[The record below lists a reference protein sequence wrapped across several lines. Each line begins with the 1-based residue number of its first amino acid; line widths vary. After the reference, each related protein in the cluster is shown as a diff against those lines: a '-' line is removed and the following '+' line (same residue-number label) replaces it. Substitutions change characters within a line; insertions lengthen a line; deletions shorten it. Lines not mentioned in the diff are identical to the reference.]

1 MESSLRIVAITNCPA
16 GIAHTYMVAEALE
29 QKARSLGHTIKVETQ
44 GSSGVEN
51 RLSSEEIAAADYVIL
66 ATGRGL
72 SGDDRARF
80 AGKKVYEI
88 AISQALKNIDQIFSE
103 LPTNSQLF
111 AADSGVKLGKQEV
124 QSGSV
129 MSHLMAGVSAA
140 LPFVIGG
147 GILVALAN
155 MLVQFGLPYTD
166 MSKGAPSFTW
176 VVESIG
182 YLGFTFMIPIMGA
195 YIASS
200 IADKPAFAPAFLVC
214 YLANDKALLGT
225 QSGAGFL
232 GAVVLGLAI
241 GYFVFWFRKVR
252 LGKALQPLLGS
263 MLIPFVTLLVF
274 GVLTYYVIGPVMSDL
289 MGGLLHFLNTI
300 PPSMKFAA
308 AFLVG
313 AMLAFDM
320 GGPINKTAWFF
331 CFSLLEKHIY
341 DWYAIVGVVALMPPV
356 AAGLATFIAPKLFTR
371 QEKEAA
377 SSAIVVGATV
387 ATEPAIPYVLAAP
400 LPMITANTLAGG
412 ITGVLVIAFG
422 IKRLAPGLGI
432 FDPLIG
438 LMSPVGSFYLV
449 LAIGLALNI
458 SFIIVL
464 KGLWLRRKA
473 KAAHRSLSMN
483 IELLQQLCEA
493 SAVSGDEQEVR
504 DILINTL
511 EPCVNEI
518 TFDGLGSFVAR
529 KGNKGPKVAVVGHM
543 DEVGFMVTHI
553 DESGFLRFT
562 TIGGWWNQSMLNH
575 RVTIRT
581 HKGFKIPGVIGS
593 VAPHALT
600 EKQKQQPLSFDE
612 MFIDI
617 GANSRDEVEKRGVAM
632 GDFISPEANFACWG
646 EDKVV
651 GKALDNRI
659 GCAMMAELLQT
670 VNNPEI
676 TLYGV
681 GSVEEEV
688 GLRGAQTSAEHIKPD
703 VVIVLDTAVAGDV
716 PGIDNIK
723 YPLKLGQ
730 GPGLMLFDKCYFPN
744 QKLVA
749 AFKNCATQ
757 NDLPLQFS
765 TMKTGATDGGRYN
778 VMGGGRPVVALCLPT
793 RYLHANSGM
802 ISKAD
807 YDALLTLIRG
817 FLTTLTAEKVNAFSQ
832 FRQVD

>member
-103 LPTNSQLF
+103 LPTNSHLF

-166 MSKGAPSFTW
+166 MSKGAP
-176 VVESIG
+176 
-182 YLGFTFMIPIMGA
+182 
-195 YIASS
+195 S

-387 ATEPAIPYVLAAP
+387 ATEPAIPYALAAP

-473 KAAHRSLSMN
+473 KAAQQ
-483 IELLQQLCEA
+483 EL
-493 SAVSGDEQEVR
+493 V
-504 DILINTL
+504 
-511 EPCVNEI
+511 
-518 TFDGLGSFVAR
+518 
-529 KGNKGPKVAVVGHM
+529 H
-543 DEVGFMVTHI
+543 
-553 DESGFLRFT
+553 
-562 TIGGWWNQSMLNH
+562 
-575 RVTIRT
+575 
-581 HKGFKIPGVIGS
+581 
-593 VAPHALT
+593 
-600 EKQKQQPLSFDE
+600 
-612 MFIDI
+612 
-617 GANSRDEVEKRGVAM
+617 
-632 GDFISPEANFACWG
+632 
-646 EDKVV
+646 
-651 GKALDNRI
+651 
-659 GCAMMAELLQT
+659 
-670 VNNPEI
+670 
-676 TLYGV
+676 
-681 GSVEEEV
+681 
-688 GLRGAQTSAEHIKPD
+688 EH
-703 VVIVLDTAVAGDV
+703 
-716 PGIDNIK
+716 
-723 YPLKLGQ
+723 
-730 GPGLMLFDKCYFPN
+730 
-744 QKLVA
+744 
-749 AFKNCATQ
+749 
-757 NDLPLQFS
+757 
-765 TMKTGATDGGRYN
+765 
-778 VMGGGRPVVALCLPT
+778 
-793 RYLHANSGM
+793 
-802 ISKAD
+802 
-807 YDALLTLIRG
+807 
-817 FLTTLTAEKVNAFSQ
+817 
-832 FRQVD
+832 

>member
-387 ATEPAIPYVLAAP
+387 ATEPAIPYALAAP

-464 KGLWLRRKA
+464 KKPRN
-473 KAAHRSLSMN
+473 RSLSMN

-581 HKGFKIPGVIGS
+581 HKGVKIPGVIGS

-617 GANSRDEVEKRGVAM
+617 GANSREEVEKRGVEI
-632 GDFISPEANFACWG
+632 GNFISPEANFACWG

-730 GPGLMLFDKCYFPN
+730 GPGLMLFDKRYFPN

-749 AFKNCATQ
+749 ALKSCAAH

-807 YDALLTLIRG
+807 YEALLTLIRG

>member
-200 IADKPAFAPAFLVC
+200 IADKPAFAPAFLV
-214 YLANDKALLGT
+214 
-225 QSGAGFL
+225 
-232 GAVVLGLAI
+232 
-241 GYFVFWFRKVR
+241 
-252 LGKALQPLLGS
+252 
-263 MLIPFVTLLVF
+263 
-274 GVLTYYVIGPVMSDL
+274 
-289 MGGLLHFLNTI
+289 
-300 PPSMKFAA
+300 
-308 AFLVG
+308 G

-331 CFSLLEKHIY
+331 CFLLLEKHIY

-387 ATEPAIPYVLAAP
+387 ATEPAIPYALAAP

-473 KAAHRSLSMN
+473 KAAQQ
-483 IELLQQLCEA
+483 EL
-493 SAVSGDEQEVR
+493 V
-504 DILINTL
+504 
-511 EPCVNEI
+511 
-518 TFDGLGSFVAR
+518 
-529 KGNKGPKVAVVGHM
+529 H
-543 DEVGFMVTHI
+543 
-553 DESGFLRFT
+553 
-562 TIGGWWNQSMLNH
+562 
-575 RVTIRT
+575 
-581 HKGFKIPGVIGS
+581 
-593 VAPHALT
+593 
-600 EKQKQQPLSFDE
+600 
-612 MFIDI
+612 
-617 GANSRDEVEKRGVAM
+617 
-632 GDFISPEANFACWG
+632 
-646 EDKVV
+646 
-651 GKALDNRI
+651 
-659 GCAMMAELLQT
+659 
-670 VNNPEI
+670 
-676 TLYGV
+676 
-681 GSVEEEV
+681 
-688 GLRGAQTSAEHIKPD
+688 EH
-703 VVIVLDTAVAGDV
+703 
-716 PGIDNIK
+716 
-723 YPLKLGQ
+723 
-730 GPGLMLFDKCYFPN
+730 
-744 QKLVA
+744 
-749 AFKNCATQ
+749 
-757 NDLPLQFS
+757 
-765 TMKTGATDGGRYN
+765 
-778 VMGGGRPVVALCLPT
+778 
-793 RYLHANSGM
+793 
-802 ISKAD
+802 
-807 YDALLTLIRG
+807 
-817 FLTTLTAEKVNAFSQ
+817 
-832 FRQVD
+832 

>member
-103 LPTNSQLF
+103 LPTNSHLF

-356 AAGLATFIAPKLFTR
+356 AA
-371 QEKEAA
+371 
-377 SSAIVVGATV
+377 
-387 ATEPAIPYVLAAP
+387 
-400 LPMITANTLAGG
+400 
-412 ITGVLVIAFG
+412 
-422 IKRLAPGLGI
+422 
-432 FDPLIG
+432 
-438 LMSPVGSFYLV
+438 
-449 LAIGLALNI
+449 
-458 SFIIVL
+458 
-464 KGLWLRRKA
+464 
-473 KAAHRSLSMN
+473 
-483 IELLQQLCEA
+483 
-493 SAVSGDEQEVR
+493 
-504 DILINTL
+504 
-511 EPCVNEI
+511 
-518 TFDGLGSFVAR
+518 
-529 KGNKGPKVAVVGHM
+529 
-543 DEVGFMVTHI
+543 
-553 DESGFLRFT
+553 
-562 TIGGWWNQSMLNH
+562 
-575 RVTIRT
+575 
-581 HKGFKIPGVIGS
+581 
-593 VAPHALT
+593 
-600 EKQKQQPLSFDE
+600 
-612 MFIDI
+612 
-617 GANSRDEVEKRGVAM
+617 
-632 GDFISPEANFACWG
+632 
-646 EDKVV
+646 
-651 GKALDNRI
+651 
-659 GCAMMAELLQT
+659 
-670 VNNPEI
+670 
-676 TLYGV
+676 
-681 GSVEEEV
+681 
-688 GLRGAQTSAEHIKPD
+688 
-703 VVIVLDTAVAGDV
+703 
-716 PGIDNIK
+716 
-723 YPLKLGQ
+723 
-730 GPGLMLFDKCYFPN
+730 
-744 QKLVA
+744 
-749 AFKNCATQ
+749 
-757 NDLPLQFS
+757 
-765 TMKTGATDGGRYN
+765 
-778 VMGGGRPVVALCLPT
+778 
-793 RYLHANSGM
+793 
-802 ISKAD
+802 
-807 YDALLTLIRG
+807 
-817 FLTTLTAEKVNAFSQ
+817 
-832 FRQVD
+832 

>member
-166 MSKGAPSFTW
+166 MSKGAP
-176 VVESIG
+176 
-182 YLGFTFMIPIMGA
+182 
-195 YIASS
+195 S

-387 ATEPAIPYVLAAP
+387 ATEPAIPYALAAP

-473 KAAHRSLSMN
+473 KAAQQ
-483 IELLQQLCEA
+483 EL
-493 SAVSGDEQEVR
+493 V
-504 DILINTL
+504 
-511 EPCVNEI
+511 
-518 TFDGLGSFVAR
+518 
-529 KGNKGPKVAVVGHM
+529 H
-543 DEVGFMVTHI
+543 
-553 DESGFLRFT
+553 
-562 TIGGWWNQSMLNH
+562 
-575 RVTIRT
+575 
-581 HKGFKIPGVIGS
+581 
-593 VAPHALT
+593 
-600 EKQKQQPLSFDE
+600 
-612 MFIDI
+612 
-617 GANSRDEVEKRGVAM
+617 
-632 GDFISPEANFACWG
+632 
-646 EDKVV
+646 
-651 GKALDNRI
+651 
-659 GCAMMAELLQT
+659 
-670 VNNPEI
+670 
-676 TLYGV
+676 
-681 GSVEEEV
+681 
-688 GLRGAQTSAEHIKPD
+688 EH
-703 VVIVLDTAVAGDV
+703 
-716 PGIDNIK
+716 
-723 YPLKLGQ
+723 
-730 GPGLMLFDKCYFPN
+730 
-744 QKLVA
+744 
-749 AFKNCATQ
+749 
-757 NDLPLQFS
+757 
-765 TMKTGATDGGRYN
+765 
-778 VMGGGRPVVALCLPT
+778 
-793 RYLHANSGM
+793 
-802 ISKAD
+802 
-807 YDALLTLIRG
+807 
-817 FLTTLTAEKVNAFSQ
+817 
-832 FRQVD
+832 

>member
-1 MESSLRIVAITNCPA
+1 M
-16 GIAHTYMVAEALE
+16 
-29 QKARSLGHTIKVETQ
+29 
-44 GSSGVEN
+44 
-51 RLSSEEIAAADYVIL
+51 
-66 ATGRGL
+66 
-72 SGDDRARF
+72 
-80 AGKKVYEI
+80 
-88 AISQALKNIDQIFSE
+88 KNIDQIFSE

-129 MSHLMAGVSAA
+129 MSHLMAGVSRRCRLLSVAVSWWR
-140 LPFVIGG
+140 LPTCWCSSACRIPICRKARRRLPGWLNPSVISASP
-147 GILVALAN
+147 L
-155 MLVQFGLPYTD
+155 
-166 MSKGAPSFTW
+166 
-176 VVESIG
+176 
-182 YLGFTFMIPIMGA
+182 IPIMGA

-387 ATEPAIPYVLAAP
+387 ATEPAIPYALAAP

-473 KAAHRSLSMN
+473 KAAQQ
-483 IELLQQLCEA
+483 EL
-493 SAVSGDEQEVR
+493 V
-504 DILINTL
+504 
-511 EPCVNEI
+511 
-518 TFDGLGSFVAR
+518 
-529 KGNKGPKVAVVGHM
+529 H
-543 DEVGFMVTHI
+543 
-553 DESGFLRFT
+553 
-562 TIGGWWNQSMLNH
+562 
-575 RVTIRT
+575 
-581 HKGFKIPGVIGS
+581 
-593 VAPHALT
+593 
-600 EKQKQQPLSFDE
+600 
-612 MFIDI
+612 
-617 GANSRDEVEKRGVAM
+617 
-632 GDFISPEANFACWG
+632 
-646 EDKVV
+646 
-651 GKALDNRI
+651 
-659 GCAMMAELLQT
+659 
-670 VNNPEI
+670 
-676 TLYGV
+676 
-681 GSVEEEV
+681 
-688 GLRGAQTSAEHIKPD
+688 EH
-703 VVIVLDTAVAGDV
+703 
-716 PGIDNIK
+716 
-723 YPLKLGQ
+723 
-730 GPGLMLFDKCYFPN
+730 
-744 QKLVA
+744 
-749 AFKNCATQ
+749 
-757 NDLPLQFS
+757 
-765 TMKTGATDGGRYN
+765 
-778 VMGGGRPVVALCLPT
+778 
-793 RYLHANSGM
+793 
-802 ISKAD
+802 
-807 YDALLTLIRG
+807 
-817 FLTTLTAEKVNAFSQ
+817 
-832 FRQVD
+832 

>member
-44 GSSGVEN
+44 GSSGIEN

-241 GYFVFWFRKVR
+241 GYFVFWFRKAR

-356 AAGLATFIAPKLFTR
+356 AAGLATFIAPKLFTQ

-387 ATEPAIPYVLAAP
+387 ATEPAIPYALAAP

-422 IKRLAPGLGI
+422 IKRVAPGLGI

-473 KAAHRSLSMN
+473 KAAQQ
-483 IELLQQLCEA
+483 EL
-493 SAVSGDEQEVR
+493 V
-504 DILINTL
+504 
-511 EPCVNEI
+511 
-518 TFDGLGSFVAR
+518 
-529 KGNKGPKVAVVGHM
+529 H
-543 DEVGFMVTHI
+543 
-553 DESGFLRFT
+553 
-562 TIGGWWNQSMLNH
+562 
-575 RVTIRT
+575 
-581 HKGFKIPGVIGS
+581 
-593 VAPHALT
+593 
-600 EKQKQQPLSFDE
+600 
-612 MFIDI
+612 
-617 GANSRDEVEKRGVAM
+617 
-632 GDFISPEANFACWG
+632 
-646 EDKVV
+646 
-651 GKALDNRI
+651 
-659 GCAMMAELLQT
+659 
-670 VNNPEI
+670 
-676 TLYGV
+676 
-681 GSVEEEV
+681 
-688 GLRGAQTSAEHIKPD
+688 EH
-703 VVIVLDTAVAGDV
+703 
-716 PGIDNIK
+716 
-723 YPLKLGQ
+723 
-730 GPGLMLFDKCYFPN
+730 
-744 QKLVA
+744 
-749 AFKNCATQ
+749 
-757 NDLPLQFS
+757 
-765 TMKTGATDGGRYN
+765 
-778 VMGGGRPVVALCLPT
+778 
-793 RYLHANSGM
+793 
-802 ISKAD
+802 
-807 YDALLTLIRG
+807 
-817 FLTTLTAEKVNAFSQ
+817 
-832 FRQVD
+832 